1 MTVKGINFNNS
12 NKQSAA
18 ILASDESI
26 LSSSPYKHNGS
37 NNSLNRDSN
46 LNHYKINQ
54 VRSII
59 QKLKCCK
66 ETEEEWRERGRP
78 TQLMLIPHEPDDRD
92 QLKSHLSDCHLHITV
107 KAFDNV
113 SGGDNNNDHNYIQ
126 HCTAY
131 NIYRKSWQ

>member
-1 MTVKGINFNNS
+1 MQFPMRNHLMHFPRIFFNYREESKPDSDLDEPWIMTVKGINFNNS

-54 VRSII
+54 VSRQSA
-59 QKLKCCK
+59 
-66 ETEEEWRERGRP
+66 RR
-78 TQLMLIPHEPDDRD
+78 
-92 QLKSHLSDCHLHITV
+92 
-107 KAFDNV
+107 N
-113 SGGDNNNDHNYIQ
+113 
-126 HCTAY
+126 
-131 NIYRKSWQ
+131 

>member
-26 LSSSPYKHNGS
+26 LSLSPYKHNGS

-54 VRSII
+54 VRWHSLFTQARNQEIHEQKSILFGCRI
-59 QKLKCCK
+59 
-66 ETEEEWRERGRP
+66 
-78 TQLMLIPHEPDDRD
+78 
-92 QLKSHLSDCHLHITV
+92 
-107 KAFDNV
+107 
-113 SGGDNNNDHNYIQ
+113 
-126 HCTAY
+126 
-131 NIYRKSWQ
+131 